1 MVRTAQY
8 VSARGIAPL
17 VEWCVLSAVSL
28 LAACLSLGVFV
39 IVRGGATPSILG
51 EL

>member
-17 VEWCVLSAVSL
+17 VCVLSAVSL